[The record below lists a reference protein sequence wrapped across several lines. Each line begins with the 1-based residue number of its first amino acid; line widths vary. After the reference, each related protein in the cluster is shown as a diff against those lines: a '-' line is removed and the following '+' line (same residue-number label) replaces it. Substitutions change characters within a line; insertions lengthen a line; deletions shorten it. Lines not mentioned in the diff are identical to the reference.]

1 VGAIADRLGVSPALG
16 KFNETAGISL
26 PQLILV
32 RLADNRCTIS
42 ADSSGALLHRRGYRL
57 DAAKAP
63 LRETL
68 ASGMLLASQW
78 DGSSPLI
85 DPFCGSGTIA
95 IEAAL
100 MARHLPPGRQRRFAF
115 MDWPN
120 FDPRTWERMLT
131 GEEPQA
137 VASLPKLIASDR
149 DAGAIAAAR
158 ANAQRAGV
166 AESIEFSSRSI
177 SAMEPPPGPGWIVTN
192 PPYGV
197 RTGSQRDLRNLYA
210 RFGKVLR
217 AKCPGWQITMLCSSP
232 MLLHSTGLK
241 FDEEKT
247 VDNGGLKVK
256 LVKGRIAE

>member
-1 VGAIADRLGVSPALG
+1 MGAIADRLGASSPVE
-16 KFNETAGISL
+16 KFQEAAGTSL
-26 PQLILV
+26 PQLIVV
-32 RLADNRCTIS
+32 RLVDNVCTIS
-42 ADSSGALLHRRGYRL
+42 VDSSGALLHRRGYRL
-57 DAAKAP
+57 DTAKAP

-78 DGSSPLI
+78 DGSSPMI

-115 MDWPN
+115 MEWPG
-120 FDPRTWERMLT
+120 FDPGTWERMLAESVPP
-131 GEEPQA
+131 GVIA
-137 VASLPKLIASDR
+137 LPKLIASDR
-149 DAGAIAAAR
+149 DAGAIRAAR

-166 AESIEFSSRSI
+166 AESIEFSTRSI
-177 SAMEPPPGPGWIVTN
+177 SAIEPPPGPGWVVTN

-210 RFGKVLR
+210 QFGKVLR
-217 AKCPGWQITMLCSSP
+217 ATCPRWQITMLCSSP
-232 MLLHSTGLK
+232 ILLSVTGLK
-241 FDEEKT
+241 FDEERT

-256 LVKGRIAE
+256 LVKGRVA